1 MVAGLTARLK
11 VLSNPFDVGS
21 IDCAESKHLQQ
32 LSSNQFVNPGS
43 LAFALIWFKFSYD
56 SNPQEEEEHRGDGVT
71 HWFWTPFTEINV
83 GNGSI
88 QRKNN
93 PMST

>member
-21 IDCAESKHLQQ
+21 IGCADLTHLQR
-32 LSSNQFVNPGS
+32 LLSNQFINPGS
-43 LAFALIWFKFSYD
+43 LAFALIWFTFSYE
-56 SNPQEEEEHRGDGVT
+56 SNPQEEDRGDGVT
-71 HWFWTPFTEINV
+71 HWFWTPFPEISV
-83 GNGSI
+83 ENGPT
-88 QRKNN
+88 QRMNN